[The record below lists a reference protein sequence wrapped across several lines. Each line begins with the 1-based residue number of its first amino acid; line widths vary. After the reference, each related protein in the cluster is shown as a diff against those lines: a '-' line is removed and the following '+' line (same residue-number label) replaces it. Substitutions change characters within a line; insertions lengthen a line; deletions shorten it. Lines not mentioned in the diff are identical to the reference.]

1 MMKCDPRAFAK
12 CPYRAQ
18 CGDSPKHAEF
28 AEGSECDDFNRDI
41 LNAPL
46 TNAER
51 IRTMNDK
58 ELATT
63 IKDMMFSDFK
73 PACEKSTFFSEDE
86 QPSCEKDCLSCI
98 LDWLHQPAEEDK

>member
-1 MMKCDPRAFAK
+1 MNECESCKKYEDCKSGSGLVWPCAA
-12 CPYRAQ
+12 YT
-18 CGDSPKHAEF
+18 PKTV
-28 AEGSECDDFNRDI
+28 
-41 LNAPL
+41 

-58 ELATT
+58 ELAIT

-86 QPSCEKDCLSCI
+86 QPACEKDCLSCI
-98 LDWLHQPAEEDK
+98 LDWLHRPAEEETTCK

>member
-1 MMKCDPRAFAK
+1 MNECTNCKKYEDCKSGSGLVWPCAA
-12 CPYRAQ
+12 YT
-18 CGDSPKHAEF
+18 PKTV
-28 AEGSECDDFNRDI
+28 
-41 LNAPL
+41 

-98 LDWLHQPAEEDK
+98 SDWLHQPAEEEK

>member
-1 MMKCDPRAFAK
+1 MAVLNEECMQCPARAK
-12 CPYRAQ
+12 CVTVHY
-18 CGDSPKHAEF
+18 
-28 AEGSECDDFNRDI
+28 GSK
-41 LNAPL
+41 PM

-98 LDWLHQPAEEDK
+98 LDWLHRPAEEETTCK